1 MSKEDTMTNTTTAAV
16 SRVTRASSFEV
27 AWRSKASRAS
37 SPAANT
43 VTLTESELM
52 AMMAEAAQAAVAAA
66 QATGQIN
73 MGRVGSATTTQKT
86 MEEAIEGSISNRL
99 VGWMGRSTKTVL
111 VDRVAPTLGKIEV
124 LAVPATLV
132 AVAYTAEKTCGAASW
147 LSRKAEELSRKSAAA
162 AEARMPKD

>member
-1 MSKEDTMTNTTTAAV
+1 MSKEDTMKNKK
-16 SRVTRASSFEV
+16 R
-27 AWRSKASRAS
+27 
-37 SPAANT
+37 PAANT

-52 AMMAEAAQAAVAAA
+52 AMMAEAACAAVAAA

-86 MEEAIEGSISNRL
+86 MAEAIEGSISNRL
-99 VGWMGRSTKTVL
+99 VGWMGRSAKTVL
-111 VDRVAPTLGKIEV
+111 VDHVAPTLGKIEV
-124 LAVPATLV
+124 LTVPATLV